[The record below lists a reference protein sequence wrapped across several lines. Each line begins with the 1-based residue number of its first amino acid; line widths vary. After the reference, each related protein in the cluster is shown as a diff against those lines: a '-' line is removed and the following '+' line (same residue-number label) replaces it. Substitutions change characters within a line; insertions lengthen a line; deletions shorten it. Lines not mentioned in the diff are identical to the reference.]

1 MITARLDRLDLME
14 YWQEGDH
21 NLRAKFSRP
30 IHTQTG
36 ATSTGVVY
44 FEVEPDQHG
53 GSHTHS
59 AEEIVLIL
67 EGEAEAVVGEER
79 SRLSAGDMALIPAR
93 VPHDVYNVGEVTLRV
108 VGFFP
113 SAAVVTTFE
122 EPLAPMNAKV
132 LVMGAPTPDPQEAKA
147 VLVDAGEAEGKG
159 GKVRDPH
166 PY

>member
-14 YWQEGDH
+14 YWQEADPT
-21 NLRAKFSRP
+21 LRAKFSRP
-30 IHTQTG
+30 IQAQTG

-59 AEEIVLIL
+59 AEEVVLIL
-67 EGEAEAVVGEER
+67 EGEAEAVVGQER
-79 SRLSAGDMALIPAR
+79 GRLSEGGMVVIPAG

-113 SAAVVTTFE
+113 SAAVVTIFD
-122 EPLAPMNAKV
+122 EPLAPMNLKV
-132 LVMGAPTPDPQEAKA
+132 MVMGAPPPDAEESPGA
-147 VLVDAGEAEGKG
+147 LVEGAEAEG
-159 GKVRDPH
+159 
-166 PY
+166 

>member
-1 MITARLDRLDLME
+1 MLTARLDRLDLME
-14 YWQEGDH
+14 YWQEGDRT
-21 NLRAKFSRP
+21 LRAKFSRP
-30 IHTQTG
+30 IQAQTG

-44 FEVEPDQHG
+44 FEVEPDRHG
-53 GSHTHS
+53 GSHAHS
-59 AEEIVLIL
+59 ADEVVLIL

-79 SRLSAGDMALIPAR
+79 ARLSAGDMALIPAR

-113 SAAVVTTFE
+113 SAAVVTTFG

-132 LVMGAPTPDPQEAKA
+132 LVMGAPPPDAQESQDA
-147 VLVDAGEAEGKG
+147 LVDAARAKEVKS
-159 GKVRDPH
+159 RDPH

>member
-67 EGEAEAVVGEER
+67 EGEAEAVVGQER
-79 SRLSAGDMALIPAR
+79 GRLSEGGMVVIPAG
-93 VPHDVYNVGEVTLRV
+93 VTHDVYNVGEVTLRV

-113 SAAVVTTFE
+113 SAAVVTIFN
-122 EPLAPMNAKV
+122 EPLEPMNLKV
-132 LVMGAPTPDPQEAKA
+132 MVMGAPAPDAEES
-147 VLVDAGEAEGKG
+147 LVEGAEAEG
-159 GKVRDPH
+159 
-166 PY
+166 